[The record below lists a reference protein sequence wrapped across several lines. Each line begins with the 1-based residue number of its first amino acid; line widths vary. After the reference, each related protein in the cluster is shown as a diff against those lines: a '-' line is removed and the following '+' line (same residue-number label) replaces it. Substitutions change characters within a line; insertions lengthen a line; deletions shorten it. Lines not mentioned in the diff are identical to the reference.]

1 MGIVSLSAAPP
12 FITKDGSG
20 IRELLASHVADA
32 QCAMC
37 HKHFD
42 SLGLAME
49 GFDAIGRSRT
59 TDLAGRVV
67 DHVAELPNGETA
79 DGIPGLIDYIDQHRR
94 QDFIRTM
101 CRKFLGYA
109 LGRSV
114 ALSDQILLDEMEAAL
129 ERNEYRFSVMFEVV
143 VRPPFRW
150 MNSVTEEEKRKP
162 LRSCFCSL
170 DSERTRRLQPRQCHA
185 CTECAQNN
193 PP

>member
-1 MGIVSLSAAPP
+1 
-12 FITKDGSG
+12 
-20 IRELLASHVADA
+20 
-32 QCAMC
+32 
-37 HKHFD
+37 
-42 SLGLAME
+42 ME

-67 DHVAELPNGETA
+67 DHVAVLPNGETA

-129 ERNEYRFSVMFEVV
+129 ERNEYRFSVMFEAV
-143 VRPPFRW
+143 VRSPQFRKQRGRGF
-150 MNSVTEEEKRKP
+150 VTAGK
-162 LRSCFCSL
+162 
-170 DSERTRRLQPRQCHA
+170 
-185 CTECAQNN
+185 
-193 PP
+193 